1 MGEEAAAVDN
11 GAAFDDGAEVV
22 TAPVEQTT
30 EAPAETTTEAT
41 AETPAAE
48 TAPKV
53 TFDDAQQ
60 AVFNAAIGK
69 KTAGMREAERKSED
83 LQRQL
88 DEVKASI
95 PQEQAPLIPEVP
107 DQFDDDFEKKT
118 LERDQSI
125 AALAQYQAVQIT
137 QSQQLQAA
145 AEKQQEAE
153 VVKFNETV
161 ADYSKR
167 ATKLGIGEQELQA
180 AAQTIAGQ
188 VNLDISVSGHI
199 LNEAQGPAITMY
211 LAKNPQ
217 ALAELSAMSP
227 MAAAVFIETDI
238 KAKAVAG
245 NPSVDPPPAPVDSL
259 GGSGV
264 AIEDPAL
271 KGAVF
276 E

>member
-22 TAPVEQTT
+22 AVQEQTT

-41 AETPAAE
+41 PETPEAKD
-48 TAPKV
+48 TPKV

-69 KTAGMREAERKSED
+69 KTAGMREAERHSED

-88 DEVKASI
+88 DEAKAKL

-125 AALAQYQAVQIT
+125 AQLAQYQAVQVANA
-137 QSQQLQAA
+137 QQAQAA
-145 AEKQQEAE
+145 VEQNQAAELA
-153 VVKFNETV
+153 KFNEALTE
-161 ADYSKR
+161 YSGR

-180 AAQTIAGQ
+180 AGATITSQ
-188 VNLDISVSGHI
+188 VNLNDYVAGHI

-217 ALAELSAMSP
+217 VLAELSVMSP

-238 KAKAVAG
+238 KVKAVAG

-264 AIEDPAL
+264 SIEDPAL